1 MTSRERVKHHLHINS
16 RIKWQLISG
25 GFCCSQINAQV
36 VGELRKYYGLK
47 RRARKI
53 LDMATMTGIIEPDLA
68 DIMMSDV
75 QMLDPR
81 YDAFGHTND
90 NWKEWSYQGETVL
103 IPGDCELSD
112 DGNGGY
118 YVYPCGDTS
127 VKPSGHMPEKWFL
140 L

>member
-1 MTSRERVKHHLHINS
+1 MTSRERVKTSFAH
-16 RIKWQLISG
+16 KQPDKMAVDFG

-47 RRARKI
+47 EEPVKI

-75 QMLDPR
+75 QMLDQGMMR
-81 YDAFGHTND
+81 SAIRTITGR
-90 NWKEWSYQGETVL
+90 WSYQGETVP

-118 YVYPCGDTS
+118 YVYPRRYFCETERTYAG
-127 VKPSGHMPEKWFL
+127 KWFL